1 MPYKKRNRRIIQH
14 GGTIIKVIKDDNE
27 TVLETPFSNSKILLK
42 NLSSIRCIS
51 RTSFG
56 SYVFVG
62 TLKENPSVLLER
74 QPPSSPPYVTDVCFK
89 VMFVG
94 QTEGRTYHDTKEV
107 VTEVMADAEVQ
118 TQHEMYNELLRKRNE
133 GQLEVVIPDA
143 FGSCILTPDEFNE
156 WSTPSFIDNSLPMN
170 IGVIDD
176 ILQISR
182 ERNFKLYVAFI
193 DYLDGF
199 VTFNDAPEQKTV
211 LPNIGASILEL
222 FMKTGCF
229 SLDMHRKNIMIA
241 QNKVKII
248 DFGKVVCL
256 PRDTDYVTDMFNKYV
271 KLYPSSNRDA
281 FTPLDAAN
289 FKGSNHDKLPDD
301 GARVRKAE
309 IIENFVTYCSELP
322 GRLEDWAE
330 ISHDDKAIFV
340 FDLLTF
346 IGFVD
351 CLKWRLRAVMKFGWL
366 LNLLLQTGRGENF
379 TINDVISIRGEVF
392 VNRDS
397 IETYPIIP
405 KIVNL
410 LDNIFMS
417 KKSEGGGNKRTVT
430 KKRRRISR
438 RKPRI
443 SRRKPRISRRKH

>member
-1 MPYKKRNRRIIQH
+1 MPYKKRNHRIKQH
-14 GGTIIKVIKDDNE
+14 GGTIIKVIKDGKE
-27 TVLETPFSNSKILLK
+27 TVLETPFSDSKILLD
-42 NLSSIRCIS
+42 NLSSIDCIS

-62 TLKENPSVLLER
+62 TLKDSPSVLLER

-94 QTEGRTYHDTKEV
+94 QSERCISEVNKEV
-107 VTEVMADAEVQ
+107 VTEVMADTEVK

-143 FGSCILTPDEFNE
+143 FGSCILTPDEFNDY
-156 WSTPSFIDNSLPMN
+156 SNPLVIDDDILN
-170 IGVIDD
+170 IGVIYE

-182 ERNFKLYVAFI
+182 KNNLNVYVAFI
-193 DYLDGF
+193 DYLHGF
-199 VTFNDAPEQKTV
+199 VTFNETREHMNV

-241 QNKVKII
+241 KDKVKII

-256 PRDTDYVTDMFNKYV
+256 ARDRTYVTQMFERYVTYNFVSSNEKRLKSIDAAHFKGAEHV
-271 KLYPSSNRDA
+271 KLTDGDTLIVVRD
-281 FTPLDAAN
+281 
-289 FKGSNHDKLPDD
+289 K
-301 GARVRKAE
+301 
-309 IIENFVTYCSELP
+309 IIGNFVTYCSELP

-330 ISHDDKAIFV
+330 IPPDDKAIFV

-351 CLKWRLRAVMKFGWL
+351 CLNCHLTAAVMKFGWL
-366 LNLLLQTGRGENF
+366 LNLLLQTDLDESF
-379 TINDVISIRGEVF
+379 PINDVISIRGNVF
-392 VNRDS
+392 GNRD
-397 IETYPIIP
+397 IITKRPTIIP
-405 KIVNL
+405 KIVKL
-410 LDNIFMS
+410 LDEIFPS
-417 KKSEGGGNKRTVT
+417 KESKDGGNKRRVT
-430 KKRRRISR
+430 KKRRRVSR
-438 RKPRI
+438 HK
-443 SRRKPRISRRKH
+443 SRISRRKH

>member
-14 GGTIIKVIKDDNE
+14 GGTIIKVIKDGNE
-27 TVLETPFSNSKILLK
+27 TVLETPFSNSKILLE

-74 QPPSSPPYVTDVCFK
+74 EPQSSPPSYVTNVCFK

-94 QTEGRTYHDTKEV
+94 PGENVIFGESKEV
-107 VTEVMADAEVQ
+107 VTKVMADAEVQ
-118 TQHEMYNELLRKRNE
+118 TQHEMYNKLLRKRNE

-143 FGSCILTPDEFNE
+143 FGSCILNPKEFDELLEPTTVISVIFN
-156 WSTPSFIDNSLPMN
+156 IAVKHNLN
-170 IGVIDD
+170 
-176 ILQISR
+176 
-182 ERNFKLYVAFI
+182 LYVAFI

-199 VTFNDAPEQKTV
+199 VTFNDAPESMKV

-229 SLDMHRKNIMIA
+229 SLDMHRKNIMID

-256 PRDTDYVTDMFNKYV
+256 ARDTAYVTQMFERYV
-271 KLYPSSNRDA
+271 KYNFVSSNEN
-281 FTPLDAAN
+281 TLKSLDAAH
-289 FKGSNHDKLPDD
+289 FKCAEHVKLTDSDTLIVVRDK
-301 GARVRKAE
+301 
-309 IIENFVTYCSELP
+309 IIENFVTYCSQLP

-330 ISHDDKAIFV
+330 IPHDDKAIFV

-366 LNLLLQTGRGENF
+366 LNLLLQTGMEENF

-392 VNRDS
+392 GNRD
-397 IETYPIIP
+397 IIKTYHIIAE
-405 KIVNL
+405 IVNL
-410 LDNIFMS
+410 LDNIFTS
-417 KKSEGGGNKRTVT
+417 KKSKGGGNKRTVT
-430 KKRRRISR
+430 KKRRRVSR
-438 RKPRI
+438 RKPRM
-443 SRRKPRISRRKH
+443 SRRKH

>member
-14 GGTIIKVIKDDNE
+14 GGTIIKVIKDGKE
-27 TVLETPFSNSKILLK
+27 TVLETPFSNSKILLD
-42 NLSSIRCIS
+42 NLSSIDCIS

-62 TLKENPSVLLER
+62 TLKDSPSVLLER

-94 QTEGRTYHDTKEV
+94 QSERCISEVNKEV
-107 VTEVMADAEVQ
+107 VTEVMADTEVK

-143 FGSCILTPDEFNE
+143 FGSCILTPDEFNDY
-156 WSTPSFIDNSLPMN
+156 SNPLVIDDDILN
-170 IGVIDD
+170 IGVIYE

-182 ERNFKLYVAFI
+182 KNNLNVYVAFI
-193 DYLDGF
+193 DYLHGF
-199 VTFNDAPEQKTV
+199 VTFNETREHMNV

-241 QNKVKII
+241 KDKVKII

-256 PRDTDYVTDMFNKYV
+256 ARDRTYVTQMFERYVTYNFVSSNEKRLKSIDAAHFKGAEHV
-271 KLYPSSNRDA
+271 KLTDGDTLIVVRD
-281 FTPLDAAN
+281 
-289 FKGSNHDKLPDD
+289 K
-301 GARVRKAE
+301 
-309 IIENFVTYCSELP
+309 IIGNFVTYCSELP

-330 ISHDDKAIFV
+330 IPPDDKAIFV

-351 CLKWRLRAVMKFGWL
+351 CLNCHLTAAVMKFGWL
-366 LNLLLQTGRGENF
+366 LNLLLQTDRDESF
-379 TINDVISIRGEVF
+379 PINDVISIRGKVF
-392 VNRDS
+392 GNRD
-397 IETYPIIP
+397 IITTHPIIP
-405 KIVNL
+405 KIVKL
-410 LDNIFMS
+410 LDEIFPS
-417 KKSEGGGNKRTVT
+417 KESKDGGNKRRVT
-430 KKRRRISR
+430 KKRRRVSR
-438 RKPRI
+438 HK
-443 SRRKPRISRRKH
+443 SRISRRKH

>member
-14 GGTIIKVIKDDNE
+14 GGTIIKVIKDGNE
-27 TVLETPFSNSKILLK
+27 TVLETPFSNSKILLE

-74 QPPSSPPYVTDVCFK
+74 EPQSSPPSYVTNVCFK

-94 QTEGRTYHDTKEV
+94 PGENVIFGESKEV
-107 VTEVMADAEVQ
+107 VTKVMADAEVQ
-118 TQHEMYNELLRKRNE
+118 TQHEMYNKLLRKRNE

-143 FGSCILTPDEFNE
+143 FGSCILTPDEFDE
-156 WSTPSFIDNSLPMN
+156 WSMSTSLFIDNILPMN
-170 IGVIDD
+170 IGVIHE

-182 ERNFKLYVAFI
+182 ERNFELYVAFI

-256 PRDTDYVTDMFNKYV
+256 DRDTAYVTDMFNKYL

-281 FTPLDAAN
+281 FTSLDAAR
-289 FKGSNHDKLPDD
+289 FKKAKHELSTQGE
-301 GARVRKAE
+301 AVVRKDEE
-309 IIENFVTYCSELP
+309 IIENFVTYYSQLP
-322 GRLEDWAE
+322 GRLEDWAK
-330 ISHDDKAIFV
+330 IQPDDKAIFV

-351 CLKWRLRAVMKFGWL
+351 CLKWRLSAVMKFGWL
-366 LNLLLQTGRGENF
+366 LNLLLQTDRGERF
-379 TINDVISIRGEVF
+379 TINDVISIRGDVF
-392 VNRDS
+392 ENPDS
-397 IETYPIIP
+397 IKTHPIIAE
-405 KIVNL
+405 IVNL
-410 LDNIFMS
+410 LDNIFTS

-438 RKPRI
+438 RKPRV
-443 SRRKPRISRRKH
+443 SRRKH